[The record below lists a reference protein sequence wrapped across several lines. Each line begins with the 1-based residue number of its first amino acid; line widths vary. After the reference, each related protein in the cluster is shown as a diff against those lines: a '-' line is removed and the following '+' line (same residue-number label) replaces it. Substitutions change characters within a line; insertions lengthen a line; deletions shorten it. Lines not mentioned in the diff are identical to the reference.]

1 MENPSNSGRYH
12 SDLGQA
18 DTQHELMVSAAY
30 EVGVSGMEHHGCRQ
44 GLDIVEE
51 GSFLLADKTVF
62 TLVAETVLRRKG
74 LFALDFIRFL
84 TQGSL

>member
-1 MENPSNSGRYH
+1 
-12 SDLGQA
+12 
-18 DTQHELMVSAAY
+18 MV
-30 EVGVSGMEHHGCRQ
+30 
-44 GLDIVEE
+44 

>member
-1 MENPSNSGRYH
+1 M
-12 SDLGQA
+12 
-18 DTQHELMVSAAY
+18 
-30 EVGVSGMEHHGCRQ
+30 
-44 GLDIVEE
+44 LDMICFSK

-62 TLVAETVLRRKG
+62 TLVAETVLRRKD